1 MSTYPELEK
10 LISVVRKLRDPNG
23 GCPWDLEQTH
33 ESLLRYLIEEAY
45 EYVEAVEKKDPSMMK
60 EEIGDVLLQVV
71 LHSIIAEQGKQF
83 NLEDVAKALSTKLIH
98 RHPHVFGEGDKTLN
112 AQEVREQW
120 EVIKNQEKKTYKS
133 AIPLKLIHNPALR
146 TANLIGHASTK
157 VAFDWENHQQVL
169 YKVEEEWQE
178 VKAELSPTGDYDQT
192 RVEEEIG
199 DLLFSMAQLARHL
212 KVDPEEALRKA
223 NKKFLKRFHM
233 MEEITLQKKTS
244 LMELSHQEMEALWI
258 KAKELTK

>member
-1 MSTYPELEK
+1 MSERPKLEK
-10 LISVVRKLRDPNG
+10 LIEVVKKLRDPDG

-33 ESLLRYLIEEAY
+33 ESLLRYLLEEAY
-45 EYVEAVEKKDPSMMK
+45 EYIEAVEKKDAAMMK
-60 EEIGDVLLQVV
+60 EEIGDVLLQVI
-71 LHSIIAEQGKQF
+71 LHSVVAEQGKLF
-83 NLEDVAKALSTKLIH
+83 NLEEVADVLTKKLIH

-112 AQEVREQW
+112 AEEVREQW
-120 EVIKNQEKKTYKS
+120 EVIKNQEKKSYKS
-133 AIPLKLIHNPALR
+133 AIPSKLMHNPALR
-146 TANLIGHASTK
+146 TANLIGFASTK

-178 VKAELSPTGDYDQT
+178 VKAELGPTGHYDQS
-192 RVEEEIG
+192 RVEEELG

-223 NKKFLKRFHM
+223 NKKFLKRFHK
-233 MEEITLQKKTS
+233 MEEMS
-244 LMELSHQEMEALWI
+244 LMSDHKMGEMSNAQMEELWV

>member
-1 MSTYPELEK
+1 MKQYPQLEK
-10 LISVVRKLRDPNG
+10 LLSVVQKLRDPQG

-45 EYVEAVEKKDPSMMK
+45 EYVEAVEKKDSVMMR

-71 LHSIIAEQGKQF
+71 LHSVIAEQNQLF
-83 NLEDVAKALSTKLIH
+83 NLEDVAETLSRKLIH
-98 RHPHVFGEGDKTLN
+98 RHPHVFGDGDKNLS
-112 AQEVREQW
+112 ALEVKEQW
-120 EVIKNQEKKTYKS
+120 EVIKNQEKKTLKS
-133 AIPLKLIHNPALR
+133 AIPFKLIHNPALR
-146 TANLIGHASTK
+146 TADLIGRASTK
-157 VAFDWENHQQVL
+157 VAFDWESHQQVL

-178 VKAELSPTGDYDQT
+178 VKAELGPTGDYDHG
-192 RVEEEIG
+192 RVEEELG

-223 NKKFLKRFHM
+223 NKKFLKRFHK
-233 MEEITLQKKTS
+233 MEELTHQTHEKMGS
-244 LMELSHQEMEALWI
+244 LSNARMEELWV